1 MEKIIRTFSA
11 SISEETLSVNIDGE
25 NTDVIVQQ
33 VITDTE
39 SGEVVCNQKIRKS
52 MPTSEAWDVIREA
65 SGQQDMPERPPNF
78 KPPRLK
84 RKQPKF
90 SDKKHYMTK
99 SWKATR
105 HEVLLRDGWCCQ
117 VCKKIVQGRD
127 AQIDHIISRQDG
139 GGDMQ
144 SNLQVLCASC
154 HAKKFWHEHNARK

>member
-1 MEKIIRTFSA
+1 
-11 SISEETLSVNIDGE
+11 
-25 NTDVIVQQ
+25 
-33 VITDTE
+33 
-39 SGEVVCNQKIRKS
+39 
-52 MPTSEAWDVIREA
+52 
-65 SGQQDMPERPPNF
+65 MPERPPNF

-105 HEVLLRDGWCCQ
+105 HEVLLRDGFCCQ
-117 VCKKIVQGRD
+117 ACRKVVQGRD
-127 AQIDHIISRQDG
+127 AQIDHIISRKDG
-139 GGDMQ
+139 GGDMP